1 MKSFNGTPLK
11 KTSSLGILTTSQEV
25 TPRSNYVLV
34 KKKLGFFDLGYA
46 GYISASPKLPPFS
59 KAGAQLRNL
68 DEIERSGG
76 DIALLT
82 ADGSISLIWEKASA
96 HNALFLT
103 EACNARCIMCPQ
115 PPRKHDP
122 IHEKNA
128 HKILDLLRTEK
139 LPSICITGGEPT
151 LLGKKFIQLLSR
163 CVVEHPESQIEVL
176 TNGQP
181 LKNFELVKDI
191 AGICTPNVR
200 FCVSLHADTD
210 ELHDNIVQRDGA
222 FERTHK
228 ALFNLARFGI
238 STEIRFVVSKLNFFR
253 LPALADFIFRTY
265 PFISHLAV
273 MGLEMTGCA
282 AENTEDVWIDPVDYG
297 QELLL
302 FVQEAKRRRL
312 PFSIYN
318 HQLCTTPKEVWP
330 YTRRAISDWK
340 QEYAPECSS
349 CLRKEQCGGVFMTS
363 GTKVSRGISPFYTN
377 S

>member
-1 MKSFNGTPLK
+1 MKSFSGTPLK
-11 KTSSLGILTTSQEV
+11 KTFSLGILTSSQEV
-25 TPRSNYVLV
+25 TPRSNYILM
-34 KKKLGFFDLGYA
+34 KENLDFFDLGYA
-46 GYISASPKLPPFS
+46 GYISTSPKLPPFS
-59 KAGAQLRNL
+59 KAGAQLHKLN
-68 DEIERSGG
+68 EVEHSEG
-76 DIALLT
+76 DIALLA
-82 ADGSISLIWEKASA
+82 ADGSISIVWEKASA

-103 EACNARCIMCPQ
+103 EACNAHCIMCPQ
-115 PPRKHDP
+115 PPRKHNP
-122 IHEKNA
+122 IHEQHA
-128 HKILDLLRTEK
+128 HNILDLLKTEK

-151 LLGKKFIQLLSR
+151 LLGKNFLQLLNR
-163 CVVEHPESQIEVL
+163 CVIEHPESQIEVL

-181 LKNFELVKDI
+181 LENFKLAQKI
-191 AGICTPNVR
+191 ATICTPKVR

-210 ELHDNIVQRDGA
+210 DLHDNIVQKDGA
-222 FERTHK
+222 FGRTHRG
-228 ALFNLARFGI
+228 LFNLARFGI
-238 STEIRFVVSKLNFFR
+238 ETEIRFVISKLNFFR
-253 LPALADFIFRTY
+253 LPTLADFIFRTY
-265 PFISHLAV
+265 PFINHLAV
-273 MGLEMTGCA
+273 MGLEMTGDA
-282 AENTEDVWIDPVDYG
+282 AENKEKVWIDPVDYG

-340 QEYAPECSS
+340 QGHAPECSN